1 MSSAQKSEEIEEDYD
16 PVSKNSKTFQVENI
30 VDFFYR
36 TLWGSIVA
44 IRQFYIDWILFS
56 IYKYFLVWWKFI
68 KCAKKNRDDTSTV
81 KIFNI
86 YERNQYLLGM
96 IKSQIPKGFKAE
108 HYYKLKNTRQL

>member
-1 MSSAQKSEEIEEDYD
+1 M
-16 PVSKNSKTFQVENI
+16 
-30 VDFFYR
+30 
-36 TLWGSIVA
+36 
-44 IRQFYIDWILFS
+44 
-56 IYKYFLVWWKFI
+56 

-108 HYYKLKNTRQL
+108 HYYKLKNTRQLYFMYNYRVLLLQQIYSNLNAKPFKLQSLGYFPTSNPHKFQLMYVKRY